1 MRESACC
8 HETNPVTLRLKSVA
22 GYPAGIT
29 GSRYRTR
36 CQRNLSR
43 HPSGAEPPRRR
54 ARIDSRGD
62 RHSPRSNAAS
72 PRSNAASP
80 RGNAWSPRE
89 IGWSPRGT
97 GWSPREPGVS
107 PRDTEASARGT
118 EASSRGSAAATR
130 GRRPPGRAP
139 HIAATLSFLWPGL
152 GQAASGNFRRGAV
165 LALPA
170 LFLVLVIALARAA
183 SPFDLI
189 ELALDPNVIAALLVV
204 NVLFLLYRVVVI
216 LDAYQLSARARMA
229 WPRAARNTS
238 ASVLIALLLGT
249 TMIHGVIG
257 YVGYRAYEADRAILA
272 DDQDHAGFEIPEPSW
287 GPERSVAPGQQTPAP
302 TPTHLAGPKW
312 AEDGRLNLLLIGSDN
327 GPGRWSLRT
336 DTMMVLSVE
345 VATGRAALFGIP
357 RNMVNVPLPP
367 ESANAFPCRCFPN
380 LLNGLYVYAMGHP
393 TQFPGGDARGF
404 RAVTGA
410 VQELVGVRL
419 DGMIGV
425 SLNGFVSLVNEIGG
439 LLIDVP
445 SALYD
450 DHYPLE
456 DGSRDVVISIKAG
469 CQKLNGRMALAYARS
484 RHQDSD
490 YGRMKRQQL
499 VVVALRQ
506 QLDPLKLLPQ
516 AANLLEIARDN
527 LFTTLKRSEIADL
540 ARLARQVNPNKIKS
554 YTFVPPKYA
563 SYLTIGETESIRTVV
578 RGVFDK
584 AAPSLPSGTP
594 KPTDKPATRCG

>member
-1 MRESACC
+1 
-8 HETNPVTLRLKSVA
+8 V
-22 GYPAGIT
+22 
-29 GSRYRTR
+29 
-36 CQRNLSR
+36 
-43 HPSGAEPPRRR
+43 
-54 ARIDSRGD
+54 
-62 RHSPRSNAAS
+62 
-72 PRSNAASP
+72 
-80 RGNAWSPRE
+80 
-89 IGWSPRGT
+89 
-97 GWSPREPGVS
+97 
-107 PRDTEASARGT
+107 
-118 EASSRGSAAATR
+118 
-130 GRRPPGRAP
+130 
-139 HIAATLSFLWPGL
+139 
-152 GQAASGNFRRGAV
+152 
-165 LALPA
+165 PA
-170 LFLVLVIALARAA
+170 LLLVLIALLVSAA

-204 NVLFLLYRVVVI
+204 NILFLLYRLVVI

-229 WPRAARNTS
+229 WPRAARGTS
-238 ASVLIALLLGT
+238 VSVLVALLLGT
-249 TMIHGVIG
+249 TMIHGAIG

-272 DDQDHAGFEIPEPSW
+272 DDQSHAGFEIPEPSW
-287 GPERSVAPGQQTPAP
+287 GPDTSVAPGQSAPAATPSP
-302 TPTHLAGPKW
+302 TPKPGPKW

-345 VATGRAALFGIP
+345 VDTGRTALFGIP

-393 TQFPGGDARGF
+393 NQFPGGDARGF

-425 SLNGFVSLVNEIGG
+425 SLNGFVSLVDAIGG
-439 LLIDVP
+439 LWIDVP
-445 SALYD
+445 HALYD

-456 DGSRDVVISIKAG
+456 DGSRDIVISIQAG
-469 CQKLNGRMALAYARS
+469 CQKLSGRMALAYARS

-506 QLDPLKLLPQ
+506 QLDPLKLLPR
-516 AANLLEIARDN
+516 AADLLEIARDN

-540 ARLARQVNPNKIKS
+540 ARLARKVDPKKIKS
-554 YTFVPPKYA
+554 YTFVPPKYP
-563 SYLTIGETESIRTVV
+563 SYLRNSEIGSIRKAV
-578 RGVFDK
+578 RGVFDR
-584 AAPSLPSGTP
+584 AAPASPSATP
-594 KPTDKPATRCG
+594 KATDKTSRCG

>member
-1 MRESACC
+1 M
-8 HETNPVTLRLKSVA
+8 
-22 GYPAGIT
+22 
-29 GSRYRTR
+29 
-36 CQRNLSR
+36 
-43 HPSGAEPPRRR
+43 
-54 ARIDSRGD
+54 
-62 RHSPRSNAAS
+62 
-72 PRSNAASP
+72 
-80 RGNAWSPRE
+80 
-89 IGWSPRGT
+89 GWSPRGS
-97 GWSPREPGVS
+97 G
-107 PRDTEASARGT
+107 ASSRGT
-118 EASSRGSAAATR
+118 EAVDFSQRGTAATGR

-139 HIAATLSFLWPGL
+139 HVAAALSFLWPGL

-170 LFLVLVIALARAA
+170 LFLALVILLASKA

-204 NVLFLLYRVVVI
+204 NVLFLLYRLVVI
-216 LDAYQLSARARMA
+216 LDAYLLSARARMA
-229 WPRAARNTS
+229 WQRTARGTS
-238 ASVLIALLLGT
+238 VSVLVALLLGT
-249 TMIHGVIG
+249 TLIHGVIG

-287 GPERSVAPGQQTPAP
+287 GPDASGAPGQAAP
-302 TPTHLAGPKW
+302 TPSPTPTPVPGPQW
-312 AEDGRLNLLLIGSDN
+312 AQDGRLNLLLIGSDN

-336 DTMMVLSVE
+336 DTMMVLSVD

-357 RNMVNVPLPP
+357 RNIVNVPLAP

-393 TQFPGGDARGF
+393 NQFPGGDARGF

-425 SLNGFVSLVNEIGG
+425 SLNGFVGLVNAIGG
-439 LLIDVP
+439 LWIDVP
-445 SALYD
+445 SSLHD

-456 DGSRDVVISIKAG
+456 DGSRDVVISINAG

-499 VVVALRQ
+499 VIVALRK

-516 AANLLEIARDN
+516 AADLLELARDN
-527 LFTTLKRSEIADL
+527 LFTTLKRSEIPGL
-540 ARLARQVNPNKIKS
+540 ARMASQVNPKKIKS
-554 YTFVPPKYA
+554 YTFVPPKYP
-563 SYLTIGETESIRTVV
+563 SYLGNAETASIRQVV
-578 RGVFDK
+578 RDVFVK
-584 AAPSLPSGTP
+584 PAAALPSGTP
-594 KPTDKPATRCG
+594 KTTAKPATRCG